1 MPETLPV
8 PVAHPLA
15 RWLRAR
21 VLSLRDATVRR
32 SFPGAVELV
41 AAGSPP
47 ERAPVSRWT
56 YDQEQSDHA
65 LRVDV
70 LLRLLTDCA
79 ARGVTRVSLVHV
91 RPGWHE
97 AGDLDLGWAAASG
110 TAADISGVAVDS
122 VLLVSRWG
130 WYDLGSGEERSWAR
144 PRSRR
149 RGGPA

>member
-1 MPETLPV
+1 M
-8 PVAHPLA
+8 AHPLA

-41 AAGSPP
+41 PAGSPP
-47 ERAPVSRWT
+47 ERAPVSRWA

-79 ARGVTRVSLVHV
+79 VRGVTRVSLVHV

-97 AGDLDLGWAAASG
+97 PGDLDLGWAAASG

-130 WYDLGSGEERSWAR
+130 WYDLASGEERSWSR

>member
-1 MPETLPV
+1 MPDTLHV
-8 PVAHPLA
+8 PVTHPLA
-15 RWLRAR
+15 PWLRAR
-21 VLSLRDATVRR
+21 VLALRDATVRR

-41 AAGSPP
+41 AAGSAPG
-47 ERAPVSRWT
+47 RAPVAGWT
-56 YDQEQSDHA
+56 YGKEQSDHA

-70 LLRLLTDCA
+70 LLRLLTDCG
-79 ARGVTRVSLVHV
+79 ARGVARASLVHV

-97 AGDLDLGWAAASG
+97 PGDVDLGWAAASG

-130 WYDLGSGEERSWAR
+130 WYDLGSGEERTWAR

-149 RGGPA
+149 RGGPE

>member
-1 MPETLPV
+1 VPETLPV

-21 VLSLRDATVRR
+21 VLLLRDATVRR

-47 ERAPVSRWT
+47 GRAPVSLWT
-56 YDQEQSDHA
+56 YGEEQSDHA

-91 RPGWHE
+91 RSGWHE
-97 AGDLDLGWAAASG
+97 PGDLDLGWAAASG
-110 TAADISGVAVDS
+110 TAGDISGVAVDS

-130 WYDLGSGEERSWAR
+130 WCDLGSGEERSWAR
-144 PRSRR
+144 PRTRR